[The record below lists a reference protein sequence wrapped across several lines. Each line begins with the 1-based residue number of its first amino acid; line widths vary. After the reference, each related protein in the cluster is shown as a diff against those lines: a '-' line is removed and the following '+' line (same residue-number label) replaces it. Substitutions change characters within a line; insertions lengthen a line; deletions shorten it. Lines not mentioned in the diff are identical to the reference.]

1 MQPCLH
7 IMKTQVHAGIHTWWR
22 KSCLYH
28 PQDQA
33 AALLSA
39 FYEETCELYFDSAEV
54 EVCPQ
59 CGLPMGCPLQHKAV
73 RCPRLRLNTL
83 TLLGEVLQALRRHLR
98 HAVVI
103 ARVWRGLWL
112 ENTMGPGGVML
123 VWTEPRVADTIE
135 APRGAA
141 TWPLFHAAVP
151 SVECMSALRG
161 MVKTSAVALAADVL
175 SLVARHMWARVPWC
189 TQAVRRYVRLPAVSQ
204 MGYQGM
210 AGLRRESGHAE
221 ASWVPQELLD
231 ALLSLDRQLSCAYE
245 SDEGGLWISP
255 PQHGADLVNA
265 VCLWPRRPM
274 VLPVA
279 TPGSAVPAQLVVLLH
294 SGPVQPTQRQW
305 VHGWRGMALVC
316 ELWYA
321 GWSVVVLARKE
332 RALQGTIVAEHVRA
346 YLQDL
351 HAAV

>member
-1 MQPCLH
+1 
-7 IMKTQVHAGIHTWWR
+7 
-22 KSCLYH
+22 
-28 PQDQA
+28 
-33 AALLSA
+33 
-39 FYEETCELYFDSAEV
+39 
-54 EVCPQ
+54 
-59 CGLPMGCPLQHKAV
+59 
-73 RCPRLRLNTL
+73 
-83 TLLGEVLQALRRHLR
+83 
-98 HAVVI
+98 
-103 ARVWRGLWL
+103 
-112 ENTMGPGGVML
+112 ML

-141 TWPLFHAAVP
+141 TWPLFHASVP
-151 SVECMSALRG
+151 SMECMSALRG

-175 SLVARHMWARVPWC
+175 SLVARHMWAKVPWC
-189 TQAVRRYVRLPAVSQ
+189 VQAVRRYVSLPAESQ

-221 ASWVPQELLD
+221 ASWVPHELLD

-245 SDEGGLWISP
+245 SDHRGLWISP
-255 PQHGADLVNA
+255 PQHGTDLVNA

-279 TPGSAVPAQLVVLLH
+279 TPGSAVPAQLVVLLQ

-305 VHGWRGMALVC
+305 VQGWRGMALVC

-321 GWSVVVLARKE
+321 GWSVVVLACKG

-351 HAAV
+351 RAAV